1 MTKPIR
7 VDDIVNL
14 IKPGSSLLIGGFMA
28 VGTPH
33 RLIDAIMHFDIGNL
47 TVIANDAGLPGKG
60 IGKLID
66 AGLVAKLIA
75 SHVGLNPVAQS
86 KMNDASMICDLIPQG
101 TLAERIRCA
110 GFGLGGALTQTG
122 LGTSIEEGKQKID
135 INGKTYLVVEP
146 IDADFALVHAHRA
159 DYVGNL
165 SYTLT
170 AQNFNPVMT
179 MAARTVLAEADEIV
193 PLGVIAPDDVR
204 TPGTLIDYVL
214 ERQHS

>member
-1 MTKPIR
+1 
-7 VDDIVNL
+7 V
-14 IKPGSSLLIGGFMA
+14 
-28 VGTPH
+28 
-33 RLIDAIMHFDIGNL
+33 
-47 TVIANDAGLPGKG
+47 
-60 IGKLID
+60 
-66 AGLVAKLIA
+66 
-75 SHVGLNPVAQS
+75 
-86 KMNDASMICDLIPQG
+86 
-101 TLAERIRCA
+101 E
-110 GFGLGGALTQTG
+110 
-122 LGTSIEEGKQKID
+122 
-135 INGKTYLVVEP
+135 EP